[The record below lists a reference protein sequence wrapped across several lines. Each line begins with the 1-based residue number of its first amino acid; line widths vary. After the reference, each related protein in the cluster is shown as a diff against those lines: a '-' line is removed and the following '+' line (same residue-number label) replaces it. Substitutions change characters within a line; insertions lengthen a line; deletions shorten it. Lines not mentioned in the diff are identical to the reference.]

1 MTITAREIMQESIV
15 LVAPEDPLIGVQRL
29 FADEMIHG
37 APVVDEQNRVLGVI
51 STSDLLQAVAD
62 DRRAA
67 YPAPGYFEDGVA
79 TYAGFADEDFQ
90 EALGGRRVAGVM
102 TREIVSVSP
111 RATISEVART
121 LRHNRVHRVLV
132 IEDDV
137 LVGIITTFDLIELLE
152 KDYGG
157 EK

>member
-1 MTITAREIMQESIV
+1 MTITAREIMQDSIV
-15 LVAPEDPLIGVQRL
+15 LVAPEDPLIGVQQL

-51 STSDLLQAVAD
+51 STSDLLRAAAD
-62 DRRAA
+62 DRDATF
-67 YPAPGYFEDGVA
+67 PTPGYFEDGVA
-79 TYAGFADEDFQ
+79 SFVGFADEDFR

-102 TREIVSVSP
+102 TMDIVSVSP

-137 LVGIITTFDLIELLE
+137 LVGIITAFDLIELLE

-157 EK
+157 EH

>member
-1 MTITAREIMQESIV
+1 MTITARELMQESIV

-51 STSDLLQAVAD
+51 TTSDLLQAIAD
-62 DRRAA
+62 DRDAA
-67 YPAPGYFEDGVA
+67 YPTPGYFEDGVA
-79 TYAGFADEDFQ
+79 SFTGVADQDFQ
-90 EALGGRRVAGVM
+90 EALGERRVAGVM
-102 TREIVSVSP
+102 TRDIVSVSP
-111 RATISEVART
+111 RASISEIART
-121 LRHNRVHRVLV
+121 LRHNHVHRVLV

-152 KDYGG
+152 KDSGG
-157 EK
+157 QE

>member
-1 MTITAREIMQESIV
+1 MTITARTLMQESII

-51 STSDLLQAVAD
+51 STSDLLQAVTD
-62 DRRAA
+62 ERDSA
-67 YPAPGYFEDGVA
+67 YPVPGYFEDGVA
-79 TYAGFADEDFQ
+79 SFAGFADEDFR
-90 EALGGRRVAGVM
+90 EALGEQRVADVM
-102 TREIVSVSP
+102 TRDIVSVSP
-111 RATISEVART
+111 GASIGEVART
-121 LRHNRVHRVLV
+121 LRHNRMHRVLV

-157 EK
+157 QR

>member
-1 MTITAREIMQESIV
+1 VTITARDLMQESII

-51 STSDLLQAVAD
+51 STSDLLQAVTDERDAT
-62 DRRAA
+62 
-67 YPAPGYFEDGVA
+67 YPVPGYFEDGVA
-79 TYAGFADEDFQ
+79 SFVGFGDEDFR

-102 TREIVSVSP
+102 TMDIVSVSP
-111 RATISEVART
+111 RATVSEVART

-132 IEDDV
+132 IEDDA
-137 LVGIITTFDLIELLE
+137 LVGIITAFDLIELLE
-152 KDYGG
+152 KGYGDQQ
-157 EK
+157 